1 LNARQAYEK
10 LEKPFDCYLLDIG
23 LPDGN
28 GLEICSYIRTF
39 SNRPILI
46 LSADR
51 TEESILKGYASLADD
66 YLEKP
71 FLLSVLQAKIK
82 ALMHRAGVYEE
93 KIASGPF
100 SLDLKSRKLAW
111 KGNTLL
117 FNPSECALVE
127 ELLKHEGKS
136 VERSA
141 LIQNVFARTGKYPT
155 DETLN
160 VRMSGIKKKL
170 AGAPVQ
176 IDSIYQ
182 KGYSWSNL

>member
-1 LNARQAYEK
+1 MNRILVLEDNKNLAFAISHVLQEYEVSVCLNARQAYEK

-82 ALMHRAGVYEE
+82 ALMHRAVFFLLAFLAGQ
-93 KIASGPF
+93 
-100 SLDLKSRKLAW
+100 KSSW
-111 KGNTLL
+111 
-117 FNPSECALVE
+117 P
-127 ELLKHEGKS
+127 
-136 VERSA
+136 
-141 LIQNVFARTGKYPT
+141 
-155 DETLN
+155 
-160 VRMSGIKKKL
+160 KKKHTHFL
-170 AGAPVQ
+170 YWQGRM
-176 IDSIYQ
+176 
-182 KGYSWSNL
+182 